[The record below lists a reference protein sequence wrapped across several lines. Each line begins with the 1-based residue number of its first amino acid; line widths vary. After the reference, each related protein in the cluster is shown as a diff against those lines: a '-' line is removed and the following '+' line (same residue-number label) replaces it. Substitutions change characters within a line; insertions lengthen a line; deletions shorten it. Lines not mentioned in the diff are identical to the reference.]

1 MRDIEPET
9 VSCVEAARRYIDES
23 LKLGAPIYLRYFL
36 EGDSPHHLAFLYE
49 NELFFLFLQTE
60 EPARI
65 DAPDFEQFKLASI
78 AARATAI
85 VLHMKYENHWSA
97 KNISKPYTSAFTRQ
111 HIDLESFADFES
123 SAQITRYVRRTFKP
137 ITPYELQDISTSL
150 VVGDLKKRGAE
161 ISSTQAYRFSKP
173 NIVFDRGDG
182 DEYVFV
188 RSSRY
193 PNANPKF
200 SQELFRRVEEL
211 RLPKEKT
218 HFASVG
224 LANARDAF
232 DPSGEVPALDIARGD
247 PILPRFNGLVSIDRI
262 EREFWNQRKE
272 AQHRIDPEGNTFIS
286 WKQNAPGSA
295 EYCCGDMNWED
306 IDPRAQDAILRS
318 LLKKP
323 LDKDFASAIG
333 LKGDQQETLELIFD
347 CARSFLVGACYIR
360 EDTLDQ
366 NTEHQIVR
374 FFGDS
379 VWGQRVREALQTDQA
394 PFERTPF
401 HFRSEAFNYIQAGN
415 LQLGMEDRDKSA
427 IQKIVDLLGLE
438 RGIQN
443 PFPLGENHELGSE
456 LKLKRSL
463 LGKFDIVRTLTE
475 FLNAK
480 QISPLLSGLGYSH
493 AELKDIAGK
502 RLSKKF
508 SELQTVLLTALDVVN
523 HNLETYRSENLVLSP
538 EGLRLLDFG
547 FDCVGSLER
556 LEPGFPQEGRLLRQ
570 LLLLSGYNYHF
581 DPSNW
586 GQAIL
591 VGTDGYSRK
600 PNSRP
605 R

>member
-1 MRDIEPET
+1 MRDIEPKT
-9 VSCVEAARRYIDES
+9 VSCVEAARRCISES
-23 LKLGAPIYLRYFL
+23 LKPGAPAYLSSFL

-49 NELFFLFLQTE
+49 NELFFLFVQTE
-60 EPARI
+60 EHARI

-85 VLHMKYENHWSA
+85 VLHMKYEGHWSA
-97 KNISKPYTSAFTRQ
+97 KNISRPYISAFTGQ
-111 HIDLESFADFES
+111 HVDLESFAAFES
-123 SAQITRYVRRTFKP
+123 SSQIARHARRTFKP

-150 VVGDLKKRGAE
+150 VISDLKKRGAE
-161 ISSTQAYRFSKP
+161 IRSTQAYRFSKP

-182 DEYVFV
+182 NEYVFV

-193 PNANPKF
+193 PNANPDF
-200 SQELFRRVEEL
+200 SQELFQRIEEL

-232 DPSGEVPALDIARGD
+232 DPSGDVPALDIARGD
-247 PILPRFNGLVSIDRI
+247 PILPRFKGLVSIDKI
-262 EREFWNQRKE
+262 EREFWNRRKE
-272 AQHRIDPEGNTFIS
+272 AQNRIDPEGSTLIS
-286 WKQNAPGSA
+286 WKQKAPGSA
-295 EYCCGDMNWED
+295 EYYCGDINWED

-318 LLKKP
+318 FLKMP

-333 LKGDQQETLELIFD
+333 LRGDQQETLELIFD

-360 EDTLDQ
+360 EDTRDQ

-379 VWGQRVREALQTDQA
+379 VWGQRVREALQNDRA
-394 PFERTPF
+394 AFERTPIHF
-401 HFRSEAFNYIQAGN
+401 HSETMDYIQAGN
-415 LQLGMEDRDKSA
+415 LRLGMEDRDKSA
-427 IQKIVDLLGLE
+427 IQKIADLLGLK
-438 RGIQN
+438 GDLQN
-443 PFPLGENHELGSE
+443 PFPLGENRKLGSE
-456 LKLKRSL
+456 LKLKRSV
-463 LGKFDIVRTLTE
+463 LGNWDIVRTLKD
-475 FLNAK
+475 FLNVK
-480 QISPLLSGLGYSH
+480 QVSPLLSGLGYSQ
-493 AELKDIAGK
+493 AEVRDIADK

-508 SELQTVLLTALDVVN
+508 SELQTALLTALDVVN
-523 HNLETYRSENLVLSP
+523 HNLETYRSENVVLSP
-538 EGLRLLDFG
+538 DGLRLLDFG

-570 LLLLSGYNYHF
+570 LLLLSAYNYNF

-600 PNSRP
+600 PDSRQ